1 MFPPDFCDFGCLVEP
16 GWQLLWS
23 TCSQL
28 GSWKPQG
35 ETPKLGMSKMS
46 KSLDWWLFKPCCFVV
61 VLKTQTHL
69 YRTVYCVYCVTW
81 ECTGSYT
88 VYITHVSSSCACC
101 SWANDLSFKSLSK
114 SEVDMMCSDE
124 IKAFL
129 EGMSIAHYLEP
140 RTDFPKESSMEK
152 DKRPVLQTWVD
163 KIMFLETE
171 SDLKSVRRGE
181 TSLFDRWKIW
191 KCPMLPT

>member
-1 MFPPDFCDFGCLVEP
+1 MP
-16 GWQLLWS
+16 GRTWMAARVVNVQPVGE
-23 TCSQL
+23 L
-28 GSWKPQG
+28 GTSRGNSEVGNVQNVQIF
-35 ETPKLGMSKMS
+35 
-46 KSLDWWLFKPCCFVV
+46 DWWVFKPCCFVV
-61 VLKTQTHL
+61 ILKTQTHL

-181 TSLFDRWKIW
+181 KSLFDRWKIW

>member
-1 MFPPDFCDFGCLVEP
+1 MP
-16 GWQLLWS
+16 GRTWMAARVVNVQPVGE
-23 TCSQL
+23 L
-28 GSWKPQG
+28 GTSRGNSEVGNVQNVQIF
-35 ETPKLGMSKMS
+35 
-46 KSLDWWLFKPCCFVV
+46 DWWVFKPCCFVV
-61 VLKTQTHL
+61 ILKTQTHL

-124 IKAFL
+124 
-129 EGMSIAHYLEP
+129 
-140 RTDFPKESSMEK
+140 
-152 DKRPVLQTWVD
+152 KRPVLQTWVD

-181 TSLFDRWKIW
+181 KSLFDRWKIW